1 MESIVKSDV
10 FTDEQKVVIV
20 EALSKKDIV
29 INFEP
34 TFEKRNISYFIKNG
48 KKYVYVMQFC
58 DGLKCYEINSEY
70 YQQHHAIF
78 TEYVMSKTTRCFQ
91 GIDDIFYY
99 DVVNLF
105 PYARYNKISD
115 RATVIK
121 QSTNAKIFK
130 HLLSKYGF
138 RDYVVKL
145 VELDSEKRLQ
155 LSQPIE
161 NLNHLSVYANNYTF
175 TYNNNQCDIINFLK
189 EQNQET
195 KKQKD
200 VYWERVEKLPNGE
213 DYKNKIYTER
223 LNKAKE
229 YIVGEIE
236 RSIESKYSLAH
247 FQFDKIHKSIQSE
260 AIKFIKDIC
269 KEKDYI
275 FGTSENGYYINLY
288 LP

>member
-1 MESIVKSDV
+1 MECVVKSDV

-20 EALSKKDIV
+20 EALSKRDIV

-34 TFEKRNISYFIKNG
+34 TFEKINHSYFIKND

-58 DGLKCYEINSEY
+58 DGLKYFKINSEY
-70 YQQHHAIF
+70 YQLHAIF
-78 TEYVMSKTTRCFQ
+78 TEYVMSKNTICFLD
-91 GIDDIFYY
+91 IDDIFYY
-99 DVVNLF
+99 DMVNLF
-105 PYARYNKISD
+105 PYARYNKISN

-121 QSTNAKIFK
+121 QSLNANIFK

-145 VELDSEKRLQ
+145 VELDSEKNLQ

-161 NLNHLSVYANNYTF
+161 NLNHLSINSNNYTF

-189 EQNQET
+189 EQNLET

-200 VYWERVEKLPNGE
+200 GYWERVEKLPNGE

-260 AIKFIKDIC
+260 AVKFIKDIC

-275 FGTSENGYYINLY
+275 FGTSENGFYINLY